1 MTDFFTSEKKCVVS
15 ISMTDSDCNNCY
27 FNFPFHSKQ
36 DSMMKKIA
44 IFSLALLCSGA
55 LVHTLMTSSLLQAV
69 ESETSSRTVQSEEPE
84 EDMGEKI
91 DPSSTSLSEGDYTFP
106 DFYRGIYLNVVNARD
121 KARLQKFIDMAKKS
135 HVNAFVMDVQSYKY
149 RECIVPAENVK
160 MCIENGI
167 HPIARIVVFPEGLSR
182 WPVSKDEIEAKYRIA
197 EGAAKNGFRE
207 IQFDYI
213 RFNDSNRLRHL
224 NLKARY
230 SFIEGFLK
238 GARKRLEK
246 YDVRTAADVFGRI
259 PLNRGDLI
267 GQRMEGLDLAVDI
280 ICPMAYPSHYTWS
293 KKLQHDPYY
302 TVHWTSSEANK
313 RTTKAEIVTY
323 IQAFQ
328 MRLGPNRYDH
338 YVREQIRAVHDAGI
352 RGYLMWNARQ
362 EYDVPLQVMR
372 KYYSSRS
379 ALNE

>member
-1 MTDFFTSEKKCVVS
+1 
-15 ISMTDSDCNNCY
+15 
-27 FNFPFHSKQ
+27 
-36 DSMMKKIA
+36 MKKIA

-55 LVHTLMTSSLLQAV
+55 LVHVLVTSSLLQAV
-69 ESETSSRTVQSEEPE
+69 EKESSSKTVQPERLEEKNEKSEQTLTSRSQKEYAFPE
-84 EDMGEKI
+84 
-91 DPSSTSLSEGDYTFP
+91 
-106 DFYRGIYLNVVNARD
+106 FYRGIYLNVVNAKD
-121 KARLQKFIDMAKKS
+121 KTRLKRFIELAKKS

-149 RECIVPAENVK
+149 RECIVPAENVT

-167 HPIARIVVFPEGLSR
+167 HPIARVVVFPNGLSR
-182 WPVSKDEIEAKYRIA
+182 WPVSDKEIEAKYRIA

-213 RFNDSNRLRHL
+213 RFNDSNRLSHL
-224 NLKARY
+224 NLEKRY
-230 SFIEGFLK
+230 AFIEGFLK
-238 GARKRLEK
+238 GARKRLEH
-246 YDVRTAADVFGRI
+246 YNVRTAADVFGRI

-267 GQRMEGLDLAVDI
+267 GQRMEGLDHAVDI

-293 KKLQHDPYY
+293 TKLQHDPYY
-302 TVHWTSSEANK
+302 TVHWTSSEAQK
-313 RTTKAEIVTY
+313 RTRKAEIVTY

-352 RGYLMWNARQ
+352 RGYLLWNARQ

-372 KYYSSRS
+372 KYYSSDS
-379 ALNE
+379 ARGEQVE